1 MATIRYA
8 LRQESL
14 YSTFVVFLE
23 QIIAT
28 RASPGSDR
36 YLENRISGLVKFVSV
51 NLQLAKDPRQ
61 KLRTNVLCPMI
72 RDWRL
77 RAFCRIAP
85 DLMATRPI
93 SREFAAHSP

>member
-1 MATIRYA
+1 MATIRYT

-14 YSTFVVFLE
+14 YSTYVVFLE

-61 KLRTNVLCPMI
+61 KLRANVLCPMI

-77 RAFCRIAP
+77 CAFCWVTP
-85 DLMATRPI
+85 DLVATRPI
-93 SREFAAHSP
+93 SREFAAQPP